1 MSEWAVYGKVK
12 RFAAQRFP
20 PARSPHFASWELEPQ
35 ASCSGERTHGLAGEG
50 RDIGDR
56 SGLLE
61 PRPRQG
67 TRNGFPA
74 CALSSLHE
82 QSEGTLASGAAA
94 SGRCV
99 IPHVTPL
106 ALARGL
112 GPGVSRIVG
121 PGAVVSPGC
130 SVLRTRWPATPRR
143 SVSAAASPKAKHD
156 VGADDRVGVSTQAGR
171 IRAVCLL
178 WAGDSPS
185 PRVHGGTMGARGALA
200 SCLPDLS

>member
-1 MSEWAVYGKVK
+1 MIHAGWMSEWAVYGKVK

-82 QSEGTLASGAAA
+82 QPEGTLASAALDR
-94 SGRCV
+94 SV

-106 ALARGL
+106 ANAWGL
-112 GPGVSRIVG
+112 GPGVSRLVG
-121 PGAVVSPGC
+121 PESRRFSRLLC
-130 SVLRTRWPATPRR
+130 SKDEVARDTPAERLRRR
-143 SVSAAASPKAKHD
+143 VAQGKA
-156 VGADDRVGVSTQAGR
+156 
-171 IRAVCLL
+171 
-178 WAGDSPS
+178 
-185 PRVHGGTMGARGALA
+185 
-200 SCLPDLS
+200 